1 MPGTRRRTDAAADAA
16 LEQRL
21 YDRHAE
27 MCKVFSHAV
36 RLEILNRLRNDEL
49 AVGELAQRMG
59 RRQSNVSQ
67 HLAMMRERGVLR
79 SRRDGAVV
87 YYRIANPR
95 ILDAFDIL
103 RGVLFEQIETDRS
116 LLTRRAAVG
125 GA

>member
-1 MPGTRRRTDAAADAA
+1 MPGTRRRTDAADAA

-27 MCKVFSHAV
+27 MCKVFSNAV
-36 RLEILNRLRNDEL
+36 RLEILNRLRDDEL
-49 AVGELAQRMG
+49 PVGELAERMG

-79 SRRDGAVV
+79 SRRAGSVV
-87 YYRIANPR
+87 YYRVANPR

-103 RGVLFEQIETDRS
+103 RGVLFEQIETDGS
-116 LLTRRAAVG
+116 LLSRRAAAG